1 MQAALCSLCGFN
13 IFGTRAVFSMDAC
26 CLFPQH
32 VLAIT
37 PLMGGADTVAG
48 VHSWFLAAAAAC
60 DHPWSPRGQ
69 LMSLLVPRRATAAML
84 SFDQR
89 EL

>member
-1 MQAALCSLCGFN
+1 MQATLCSLCGFI
-13 IFGTRAVFSMDAC
+13 IFGTRTVFSMDAC

-37 PLMGGADTVAG
+37 PLMGVQMQWLVSTPG
-48 VHSWFLAAAAAC
+48 FLAAAAVC
-60 DHPWSPRGQ
+60 DHPWSPKGQ
-69 LMSLLVPRRATAAML
+69 LMSLLVPRRATAAVL